1 MYIPN
6 IKLEPFSSGDIRLL
20 VLKEAVEQPYC
31 LAKNTIF
38 ILKNTHTSSVYFAI
52 KFSGITTVYPNVI
65 LRS

>member
-1 MYIPN
+1 MYIAD

-38 ILKNTHTSSVYFAI
+38 ILKNTHTSCVYFAI
-52 KFSGITTVYPNVI
+52 NFQGLLLYTQM
-65 LRS
+65 LF